1 MTDLHCHILPGADD
15 GAASEEESLAMA
27 AMAERSGVRAIAVT
41 PHCNVP
47 GEFEN
52 YAGPE
57 LQRQLE
63 ALRAAVRR
71 AGLQV
76 ELYAGMEVFATGDVP
91 HLLDCGRLLTLGG
104 SRYLLVEFGFDESPD
119 FAEAILAAIAA
130 RGAVPVVAH
139 PERYRFI
146 QGNEALL
153 LEWSRQGYV
162 LQINKGSLAGRF
174 GRRAART
181 ARWCM
186 ASGCV
191 HLIASD
197 AHSPYRRTTRMEEA
211 WELAAAA
218 DGPEIADF
226 LLRENP
232 RRILED
238 RPVRPVLEEFERA

>member
-1 MTDLHCHILPGADD
+1 M
-15 GAASEEESLAMA
+15 
-27 AMAERSGVRAIAVT
+27 RAIAVT

-119 FAEAILAAIAA
+119 FAGAILAAIAA

>member
-1 MTDLHCHILPGADD
+1 MTDLHCHILPGVDD
-15 GAASEEESLAMA
+15 GAASVDESLAMA

-47 GEFEN
+47 GEFDN

-57 LQRQLE
+57 LLGRLD
-63 ALRAAVRR
+63 ALRSAVRQ
-71 AGLQV
+71 AGVHV
-76 ELYAGMEVFATGDVP
+76 ELYAGMEVFATAQVP
-91 HLLDCGRLLTLGG
+91 DLLDGGRLLTLGG
-104 SRYLLVEFGFDESPD
+104 SRYRLVEFAFDASPD
-119 FAEAILAAIAA
+119 FAGQILADIAE
-130 RGAVPVVAH
+130 RGVVPVVAH

-146 QGNEALL
+146 QGEEERL
-153 LEWSRQGYV
+153 LEWARRGYV

>member
-1 MTDLHCHILPGADD
+1 MTDLHCHILPGVDD
-15 GAASEEESLAMA
+15 GAASVDESLAMA
-27 AMAERSGVRAIAVT
+27 AMAERNGVRAIAVT

-47 GEFEN
+47 GEFDN

-57 LQRQLE
+57 LLRRLD
-63 ALRAAVRR
+63 ALRSAVRQ
-71 AGLQV
+71 AGVHV
-76 ELYAGMEVFATGDVP
+76 ELYAGMEVFATAQVP
-91 HLLDCGRLLTLGG
+91 DLLDGGRLLTLGG
-104 SRYLLVEFGFDESPD
+104 SRYLLVEFAFDESPD
-119 FAEAILAAIAA
+119 FAGQILGDIAA
-130 RGAVPVVAH
+130 RGVVPVIAH

-146 QGNEALL
+146 QGEEERL
-153 LEWSRQGYV
+153 LEWARRGYV

>member
-1 MTDLHCHILPGADD
+1 MTDLHCHILPGVDD
-15 GAASEEESLAMA
+15 GAAAVDESVAMA
-27 AMAERSGVRAIAVT
+27 AMAERSGVRAIAAT

-47 GEFEN
+47 GAFDN

-57 LQRQLE
+57 LARRLDE
-63 ALRAAVRR
+63 LRSAVRQ
-71 AGLQV
+71 AGLRI
-76 ELYAGMEVFATGDVP
+76 ELYPGMEVFATAQVP
-91 HLLDCGRLLTLGG
+91 DLLDRGRLLTLAG

-119 FAEAILAAIAA
+119 FAGRILSAIAE
-130 RGAVPVVAH
+130 RGVVPVVAH
-139 PERYRFI
+139 PERYHFI
-146 QGNEALL
+146 QGAEELL
-153 LEWSRQGYV
+153 LEWCRRGYV
-162 LQINKGSLAGRF
+162 LQMNKGSLAGRF
-174 GRRAART
+174 GRRARHT

-186 ASGCV
+186 DTGCV

-226 LLRENP
+226 LLYENP

>member
-104 SRYLLVEFGFDESPD
+104 SPLSFGG
-119 FAEAILAAIAA
+119 IRL
-130 RGAVPVVAH
+130 
-139 PERYRFI
+139 
-146 QGNEALL
+146 
-153 LEWSRQGYV
+153 
-162 LQINKGSLAGRF
+162 
-174 GRRAART
+174 
-181 ARWCM
+181 
-186 ASGCV
+186 
-191 HLIASD
+191 
-197 AHSPYRRTTRMEEA
+197 
-211 WELAAAA
+211 
-218 DGPEIADF
+218 
-226 LLRENP
+226 
-232 RRILED
+232 
-238 RPVRPVLEEFERA
+238 